1 MVLAGVVDAREG
13 GEILERVVAAKSE
26 KGMVSPYM
34 NYHYVGALLLYDKK
48 EKAMEYMKY
57 YHVNEEKII
66 SMPFEFSLE
75 GGLFYEDPTELPG
88 DRYYQYCTASGCM
101 RAGNDL
107 VMPGCVGDHENLK
120 RELEAGTLNIE
131 DLKACIARLVS
142 VIWKSNQY
150 EEN

>member
-13 GEILERVVAAKSE
+13 GEILERVVAAKPE

-34 NYHYVGALLLYDKK
+34 NHHYVEALLLHDKK

-75 GGLFYEDPTELPG
+75 GGLFYEDPPELPG
-88 DRYYQYCTASGCM
+88 DRYYQYCTDSGCM